1 MSVEGTSA
9 PEAAIVEAEQPVG
22 NPFDGSQQAYE
33 SSDEAEAIE
42 QVLQEKK
49 AQELEEPA
57 KKNDE
62 FSSKFAAL
70 SRREK
75 QLRERESQLDQ
86 KLAMLEERLSKLD
99 TPKEEP
105 KKPELPIELRLKK
118 DPLNVLAELGLS
130 YDKLTQLALNDGKLT
145 PDMQLELMRQEMDQ
159 KYSSEFENLKK
170 ELVDRDKRLEEE
182 KYNEVVTNFKH
193 DLTNFVNNDDKYEL
207 IRANDA
213 VDVVFDVIE
222 QHYNDTGRIMSK
234 DEAADQVEAYLEE
247 EVEKLL
253 KLNKLK
259 SKLGQ
264 QKPVNPPPQESK
276 MAPKAP
282 TLSNTHSATV
292 SKPSGG
298 YLTREQSV
306 ASAASLLKW
315 ND

>member
-1 MSVEGTSA
+1 MSIEGISSA
-9 PEAAIVEAEQPVG
+9 PTAESVSEPSG

-33 SSDEAEAIE
+33 QSDSNESIE
-42 QVLQEKK
+42 QAIAEKK
-49 AQELEEPA
+49 AEELQEPEAP
-57 KKNDE
+57 KKDE

-75 QLRERESQLDQ
+75 QLREKEYQIDQ
-86 KLAMLEERLSKLD
+86 KLAMLEERLAKLD
-99 TPKEEP
+99 SPKEEP
-105 KKPELPIELRLKK
+105 KKPEIPLDLRLKK
-118 DPLNVLAELGLS
+118 DPLNTLAELGLS

-145 PDMQLELMRQEMDQ
+145 PDMQLDLMRQEIDQ
-159 KYSSEFENLKK
+159 KYSSEIENLRK
-170 ELVDRDKRLEEE
+170 ELLERDKKSEEE
-182 KYNEVVTNFKH
+182 KYNEVVTNFKY
-193 DLTNFVNNDDKYEL
+193 DLTNFVNNSEKYEL

-259 SKLGQ
+259 SKFGQ
-264 QKPVNPPPQESK
+264 PKPVNQPQESK
-276 MAPKAP
+276 AAPKAP
-282 TLSNTHSATV
+282 TLSNTHAAAV
-292 SKPSGG
+292 SKPSGTN
-298 YLTREQSV
+298 LNREQSV
-306 ASAASLLKW
+306 AQAAALLRW